1 MSDNIS
7 LHLLFFSP
15 TPPVPS
21 LQSPAPYS
29 VRNLSE
35 SSLTQYELD
44 SKSSSRCRVSLS
56 IALHLLECHLS
67 YCTSTHYT
75 ICMIIYCERALHN
88 PPTQLLPLR
97 GRRWEAADEF
107 LWCVDDFNLS
117 KLPHQFFFFFF
128 WFSVCFCFILIT
140 DKSSPCPHNNPVF
153 SSVRLIIPAL
163 RLFLCS
169 ICDVVLPQASLWLCG
184 LSRVTS
190 PPPLL
195 FLS

>member
-44 SKSSSRCRVSLS
+44 SKSSSRCRASLS

-117 KLPHQFFFFFF
+117 KLPHQFFFFFLV
-128 WFSVCFCFILIT
+128 FSVFLFHFNHRQIFPVSPQQPRLFI
-140 DKSSPCPHNNPVF
+140 SSPHNSSPSSFFVF
-153 SSVRLIIPAL
+153 NLWCCLATGVT
-163 RLFLCS
+163 
-169 ICDVVLPQASLWLCG
+169 VTVWSLQ
-184 LSRVTS
+184 SNFS